1 VNTVGVKQ
9 TFLRNGTAGSRLQQN
24 THTVVM
30 ECVFLLNGKIF
41 YSELAGISI
50 YPKNSF
56 KYRQAYL
63 WRGVPQNIG
72 EKEPFSQVTLRY
84 EIYLV

>member
-1 VNTVGVKQ
+1 MTLQ
-9 TFLRNGTAGSRLQQN
+9 ALDFSRTPTPSLWN
-24 THTVVM
+24 VF
-30 ECVFLLNGKIF
+30 FLLNGKIF
-41 YSELAGISI
+41 YSELAGTSI

>member
-1 VNTVGVKQ
+1 MALQ
-9 TFLRNGTAGSRLQQN
+9 ALDFSRTPTQSLWN
-24 THTVVM
+24 M
-30 ECVFLLNGKIF
+30 FFLLNGKIF

-50 YPKNSF
+50 YLKYSF